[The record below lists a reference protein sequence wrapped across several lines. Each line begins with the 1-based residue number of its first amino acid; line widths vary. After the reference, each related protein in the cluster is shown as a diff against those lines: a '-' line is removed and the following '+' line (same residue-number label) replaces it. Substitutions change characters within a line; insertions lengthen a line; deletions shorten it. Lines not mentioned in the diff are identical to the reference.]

1 MKGHRTSDDSSTVS
15 KRPRTEETQKK
26 LIDEMYDTLLG
37 ATSSEVGGSS
47 LERELQQYLCESVI
61 DRRMGKPLEWWKQNE
76 KRFPILVRLSRKFL
90 CPPPSSV
97 PSERVFSEVGAIYE
111 NKRSRL
117 TGQNAERLC
126 FLHYNLVL
134 LNWEY

>member
-1 MKGHRTSDDSSTVS
+1 
-15 KRPRTEETQKK
+15 
-26 LIDEMYDTLLG
+26 MYDTLLG

-47 LERELQQYLCESVI
+47 LEGELHQYVSEPVI
-61 DRRMGKPLEWWKQNE
+61 YRRMGKPVEWWKQNE
-76 KRFPILVRLSRKFL
+76 KRFPILAHLSRKFL
-90 CPPPSSV
+90 CPSLV